1 MLHFAKHTSFNNHR
15 IFCGANQA
23 QSPHFLLNGKT
34 LRSNESRVAGKKLKE
49 KRFLDLKSRGHTHNE
64 LSHQP
69 PVTRYFFPCF
79 P

>member
-34 LRSNESRVAGKKLKE
+34 LKSDKLRVVGINLKDKL
-49 KRFLDLKSRGHTHNE
+49 FPDLETRGNTHNE

-69 PVTRYFFPCF
+69 PVIRDFFPSS